1 MDLPGGEYTVRY
13 GWTGRAVLVMSACA
27 VLVGVCLV
35 PGALPPVES
44 AARVLGWVAAP
55 FVVTMA
61 VRISLRSTAVL
72 VGPNGITL
80 RPLLLRDRS
89 EFLPW
94 PAIASVSLDR
104 DDRGL
109 GELTVLWRRT
119 ETAPAPPPPA
129 SSPALAAID
138 EYLETQVDPRFVAAF
153 RDTTRSTLGMFA
165 CPLDPPRLSAAIHGF
180 APAVHLFGD
189 LGQAG

>member
-27 VLVGVCLV
+27 VPVGVCPV

-44 AARVLGWVAAP
+44 AVRVFGWAVAP

-72 VGPNGITL
+72 VGPKGITL
-80 RPLLLRDRS
+80 RPLPSRDRN

-94 PAIASVSLDR
+94 PAIASCPWT
-104 DDRGL
+104 GTI
-109 GELTVLWRRT
+109 G
-119 ETAPAPPPPA
+119 
-129 SSPALAAID
+129 ALA
-138 EYLETQVDPRFVAAF
+138 
-153 RDTTRSTLGMFA
+153 S
-165 CPLDPPRLSAAIHGF
+165 
-180 APAVHLFGD
+180 
-189 LGQAG
+189 